1 MKKFRRLK
9 RGEPLSATWL
19 NSLAGEVERLGK
31 LQVIG
36 ADQFSDGEDGIR
48 VVFRSGH
55 QIGLGKTGS
64 SAIAAVSGTTMTAG
78 TVTLLS
84 GTTSTLSTVNQPAFV
99 MYNAMGTTTGTNN
112 TVLWYYD
119 GQRYT
124 ILGRHC

>member
-9 RGEPLSATWL
+9 RGEKLSATWL
-19 NSLAGEVERLGK
+19 NSLASEVERLGK
-31 LQVIG
+31 IQVIG
-36 ADQFSDGEDGIR
+36 ADSFSNGEDGIR

-55 QIGLGKTGS
+55 QIGLGRTGG

-84 GTTSTLSTVNQPAFV
+84 GTGSTLSTVNQPTRV

-112 TVLWYYD
+112 TVLWEYD
-119 GQRYT
+119 GERYE
-124 ILGRHC
+124 IIGRYC